1 MLFKC
6 LINLLLNN
14 PNYKIGIIYSMFEKI
29 QHPNTGKWHKT
40 SSAIGS
46 QLIKNYSKKLKL
58 TGGAMDLEPG
68 QELWYY
74 ITMIKNELN
83 LLREQIYP
91 HVPANFHRVSMVE
104 LARARSLDE
113 ITHDL
118 RLVNRELRRI
128 TAENGVFHVEMNT
141 PSVAL
146 TEALRDINN
155 SFREIVQQR
164 NAADAY
170 YNPPTNVRE
179 DGGGA
184 EM

>member
-1 MLFKC
+1 MLFTS
-6 LINLLLNN
+6 LINFLLNN
-14 PNYKIGIIYSMFEKI
+14 TNYKIGIIYSMFEKI
-29 QHPNTGKWHKT
+29 QHPKTGKWHKT

-68 QELWYY
+68 QSIWYY

-83 LLREQIYP
+83 LLREHLYP
-91 HVPANFHRVSMVE
+91 LVPANHHRVSME
-104 LARARSLDE
+104 EIARAPSIHQ

-128 TAENGVFHVEMNT
+128 TAEHGQFHVEMNNQS
-141 PSVAL
+141 PAL

-155 SFREIVQQR
+155 SFREIAQQR
-164 NAADAY
+164 NAADPY

>member
-1 MLFKC
+1 MF
-6 LINLLLNN
+6 N
-14 PNYKIGIIYSMFEKI
+14 KIR
-29 QHPNTGKWHKT
+29 HPTTGKWHKT
-40 SSAIGS
+40 TSVMGTK
-46 QLIKNYSKKLKL
+46 LVERYSKKLKL

-68 QELWYY
+68 QDIWYY

-83 LLREQIYP
+83 LLREHLYP
-91 HVPANFHRVSMVE
+91 NVPANHHLVSMEEVM
-104 LARARSLDE
+104 RTPSMRQ

-118 RLVNRELRRI
+118 RLVDRELRRI
-128 TAENGVFHVEMNT
+128 TALDGVFSVEMNN
-141 PSVAL
+141 PSAAL

-155 SFREIVQQR
+155 SFREIAQQR
-164 NAADAY
+164 DAADAY

>member
-1 MLFKC
+1 MFNKFFMKG
-6 LINLLLNN
+6 I
-14 PNYKIGIIYSMFEKI
+14 NYKINIIYSMFEKI
-29 QHPNTGKWHKT
+29 QHPKTGKWHKT

-83 LLREQIYP
+83 SLREHIYP
-91 HVPANFHRVSMVE
+91 HVPANHHRVSMVE
-104 LARARSLDE
+104 LARAPSMHQ

-118 RLVNRELRRI
+118 RLVDRELRRI
-128 TAENGVFHVEMNT
+128 TAQDGVFSVEMNN
-141 PSVAL
+141 PSEPL

-155 SFREIVQQR
+155 SFREISQQR
-164 NAADAY
+164 DAADAY